1 MYILFSTMG
10 ANPQP
15 VLKPKSQNVLIS
27 KPAVLKSS
35 PSSTKIVMKKVQPLI
50 IEDEAIME
58 ED

>member
-15 VLKPKSQNVLIS
+15 VLKPKSQNVLTP